1 MLKYKDVLKVC
12 KDEIPGIH
20 FFDNS
25 RSRMPFVR
33 ESRVERFKKA
43 KALPGT
49 RSSHHFLPTSPSTIS
64 HYLTSGDPD
73 PIATF
78 DFKSGS
84 KGSTV
89 ANPTVASFITC
100 VYDSFWWDGL
110 VEDINPELGDMEF
123 YFYIHKAQ
131 GNHSLGQQQL
141 TDVTCHCR
149 TYCALF

>member
-1 MLKYKDVLKVC
+1 
-12 KDEIPGIH
+12 
-20 FFDNS
+20 
-25 RSRMPFVR
+25 MPFVR
-33 ESRVERFKKA
+33 ESLVDRFKKA
-43 KALPGT
+43 KAVPGT
-49 RSSHHFLPTSPSTIS
+49 RNSHHFLPTSPSTIS
-64 HYLTSGDPD
+64 HYLTSRDPD